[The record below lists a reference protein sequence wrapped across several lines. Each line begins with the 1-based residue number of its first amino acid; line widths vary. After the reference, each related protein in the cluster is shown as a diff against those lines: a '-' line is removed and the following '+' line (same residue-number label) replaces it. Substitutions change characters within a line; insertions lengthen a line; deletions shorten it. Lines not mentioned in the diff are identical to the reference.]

1 MNKLIGAVSIGLLAL
16 VALVP
21 AASAGAPKQQTQEG
35 SIAASAPFTDD
46 TGCYAGVHRRL
57 QAGAQGLANGV
68 VGYNFEVDKTTWNK
82 RFKLEAS
89 GGQGYVDLDIY
100 FYLGPM
106 TTVDDIVA
114 AGGDPAPPATISYN
128 TREAGGESDIVP
140 KGAENIVVCM
150 YGGALGAGIG
160 ADFTYVAGKGVK

>member
-1 MNKLIGAVSIGLLAL
+1 MRKLVSTALIVLTAVSLGA
-16 VALVP
+16 P
-21 AASAGAPKQQTQEG
+21 ASAGKDKQQTQEG

-68 VGYNFEVDKTTWNK
+68 VGYNFAVDKATWNK
-82 RFKLEAS
+82 PFKLEAS

-106 TTVDDIVA
+106 TSAADIVA
-114 AGGDPAPPATISYN
+114 AGGDPTPPPTISYN

-140 KGAENIVVCM
+140 KGAENIIVCM